1 MKLIPGKKKINE
13 VISEIYYKCPVCGR
27 KSTSESKIERHL
39 RQHHIKTEEIV
50 YCTICGAGWY
60 VEAYGRKTAYEM
72 AKECYKRHF
81 VEGDADQIAGMSFFL
96 SKGTFGYVRIYEGR
110 KN

>member
-1 MKLIPGKKKINE
+1 MKLIHGKKKINE
-13 VISEIYYKCPVCGR
+13 VISEIYYKCPV
-27 KSTSESKIERHL
+27 
-39 RQHHIKTEEIV
+39 IKAEEIV

-60 VEAYGRKTAYEM
+60 VGAHRREGAYKR

-81 VEGDADQIAGMSFFL
+81 VEGDADQTAGMTFFL
-96 SKGTFGYVRIYEGR
+96 SKGTLGYVRIYEGR